1 VTRPIEPRLNRR
13 RTVVAGD
20 TLWSPVNENYGEN
33 SEDRTF
39 TLVKI
44 VAAAN
49 LIGDPDHIIVG
60 ALIYFPSL
68 WP

>member
-1 VTRPIEPRLNRR
+1 
-13 RTVVAGD
+13 VVAGD